1 MQHKA
6 RIPPFIQMWSP
17 LDLRHIYGYDFK
29 VMEQCPDLNAM
40 FHFLDIRMM
49 HNHTCMDT
57 LDRTQWH
64 FVGSSNV
71 NFSHMNE
78 SQDIATN
85 PIRNYPFTYIILYVF
100 MFENWVIACSKHL
113 GHTYITQNGDVEE
126 QSCSKKG
133 KLQ

>member
-1 MQHKA
+1 
-6 RIPPFIQMWSP
+6 MWSP

-49 HNHTCMDT
+49 HIHTCMDT

-85 PIRNYPFTYIILYVF
+85 PIRN
-100 MFENWVIACSKHL
+100 
-113 GHTYITQNGDVEE
+113 
-126 QSCSKKG
+126 
-133 KLQ
+133 